1 MINNAIEPVREKTV
15 YVIDDDP
22 DVLDGIVCLIQSLK
36 YKVQPYRLASQFLE
50 EDISDFVGCIIL
62 DLRMPEMSGLELHDI
77 LIDMGIKLPVI
88 FMSGHG
94 DIPMAIERIK
104 KGAID
109 FLVKPLNNQILIDTV
124 NKGLRLD
131 SERFSEEKKQSVIL
145 EKLERLT
152 KREREIMDLLCA
164 NRSSKTIANQLMIS
178 HNTVDAHRANILLK
192 LEVGSVRELMVLL
205 FTSGLNHK

>member
-1 MINNAIEPVREKTV
+1 
-15 YVIDDDP
+15 
-22 DVLDGIVCLIQSLK
+22 
-36 YKVQPYRLASQFLE
+36 
-50 EDISDFVGCIIL
+50 
-62 DLRMPEMSGLELHDI
+62 
-77 LIDMGIKLPVI
+77 
-88 FMSGHG
+88 MSGHG

-131 SERFSEEKKQSVIL
+131 SERFSAEEKQSVIL

-164 NRSSKTIANQLMIS
+164 NSSSKMIAKQLMIS

-205 FTSGLNHK
+205 FTSGINNK

>member
-1 MINNAIEPVREKTV
+1 MKWQEEKTV
-15 YVIDDDP
+15 FVIDDDP
-22 DVLDGIVCLIQSLK
+22 DVLDGIVCLIQSLNYSVK
-36 YKVQPYRLASQFLE
+36 PYRLASQFLE
-50 EDISDFVGCIIL
+50 ENISDFHGCIIL
-62 DLRMPEMSGLELHDI
+62 DVRMPEMSGIELHDI
-77 LIDMGIKLPVI
+77 LLAKEVKLPVI

-131 SERFSEEKKQSVIL
+131 RERFAKEKKQSKIF
-145 EKLERLT
+145 EKLSTLT
-152 KREREIMDLLCA
+152 KREREVMDLLCT
-164 NRSSKTIANQLMIS
+164 NSSSKAIANQLMIS

-192 LEVGSVRELMVLL
+192 LQVGSVRELMLLL
-205 FTSGLNHK
+205 FTSGINHK

>member
-1 MINNAIEPVREKTV
+1 MTNVMKSFQEKTV

-36 YKVQPYRLASQFLE
+36 YKVKSYRLASQFLKE
-50 EDISDFVGCIIL
+50 NIGDFVGCIIL
-62 DLRMPEMSGLELHDI
+62 DVRMPEMSGIELHDI
-77 LIDMGIKLPVI
+77 LLAKGIKLPVI

-104 KGAID
+104 KGALD

-131 SERFSEEKKQSVIL
+131 SERFSAEKKQSVIL
-145 EKLERLT
+145 EKLDKLT
-152 KREREIMDLLCA
+152 KREREIMDLLCT
-164 NRSSKTIANQLMIS
+164 NSSSKTIANQLMIS

-192 LEVGSVRELMVLL
+192 LEVSSVRELMVLL

>member
-1 MINNAIEPVREKTV
+1 M
-15 YVIDDDP
+15 
-22 DVLDGIVCLIQSLK
+22 
-36 YKVQPYRLASQFLE
+36 ASQFLE

-94 DIPMAIERIK
+94 DIPLAIERIK